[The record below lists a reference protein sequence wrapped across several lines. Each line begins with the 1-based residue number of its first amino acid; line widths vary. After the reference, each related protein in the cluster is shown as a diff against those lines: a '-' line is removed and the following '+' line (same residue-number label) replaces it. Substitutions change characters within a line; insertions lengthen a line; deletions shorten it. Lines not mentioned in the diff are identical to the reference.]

1 MLISPIRKVKILNSA
16 YLPVNLVDTSTLSRY
31 EFDFVKKLEY
41 SSSILNPFKNNSKFI
56 TF

>member
-31 EFDFVKKLEY
+31 EFDLVKKLEY